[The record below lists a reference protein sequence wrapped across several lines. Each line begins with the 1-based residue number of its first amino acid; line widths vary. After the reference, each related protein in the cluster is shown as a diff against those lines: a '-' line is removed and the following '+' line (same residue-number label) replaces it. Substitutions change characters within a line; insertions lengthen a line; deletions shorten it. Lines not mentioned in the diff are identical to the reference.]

1 MYPIQSKVSRRL
13 SNEAGE
19 SVDLSPRGEG
29 RSAALADM
37 ADQAQATGGYDAV
50 ATPGPRRQS

>member
-1 MYPIQSKVSRRL
+1 L

-50 ATPGPRRQS
+50 ATPGPHRQS